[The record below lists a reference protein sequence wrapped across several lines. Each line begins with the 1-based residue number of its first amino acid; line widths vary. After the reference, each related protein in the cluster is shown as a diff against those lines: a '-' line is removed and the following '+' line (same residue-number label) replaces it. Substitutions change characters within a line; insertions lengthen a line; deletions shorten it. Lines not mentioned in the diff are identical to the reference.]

1 MDFPPELKFTDGTK
15 LEVISQIKLVGLVI
29 SDNLSWHEN
38 TLYICRKARTKLW
51 IIRRMKSLSLSHE
64 QIFDVYCKEIRSIVE
79 FGVPVWHPGLT
90 KKDSND
96 IERVQKV
103 AFKIILESCYTD
115 YTAACL
121 YFNTTTLKLR
131 RKKLCI
137 NFATKNLKSEESF
150 FDPVQKTVNTRSEKA
165 LVKEYKCRTSRY
177 SNSSLPYLARLL
189 NMKQ

>member
-1 MDFPPELKFTDGTK
+1 MIFNKSRKSDFPPELKFTDGTK
-15 LEVISQIKLVGLVI
+15 LEVISQIKLVGLII

-64 QIFDVYCKEIRSIVE
+64 QIFDVYCKEITSIVE

-115 YTAACL
+115 YIAACL
-121 YFNTTTLKLR
+121 FSEGYR
-131 RKKLCI
+131 R
-137 NFATKNLKSEESF
+137 
-150 FDPVQKTVNTRSEKA
+150 
-165 LVKEYKCRTSRY
+165 
-177 SNSSLPYLARLL
+177 YLALCLTSLVSQLVRFCFSKLIL
-189 NMKQ
+189 GYF